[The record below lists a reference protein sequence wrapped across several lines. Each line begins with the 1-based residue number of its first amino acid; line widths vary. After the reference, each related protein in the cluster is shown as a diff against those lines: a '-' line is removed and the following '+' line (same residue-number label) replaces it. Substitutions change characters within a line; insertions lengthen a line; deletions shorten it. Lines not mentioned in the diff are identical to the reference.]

1 MTDIISAES
10 RLRAG
15 RRAGT
20 VGIITNAALFALKI
34 TVGILSSS
42 MSIIADALNNLSD
55 AGSSV
60 FVLVGY
66 VMSGRPA
73 DKDHPYGHARMEYL
87 CGLFISMIVTV
98 LGVEMLIS
106 SVKELASGGGE
117 AEYSAAMV
125 VLMAV
130 AVAVK
135 LAMAVFY
142 NAYGKRINSQALR
155 ASAVDSIGDVAAT
168 SAVVAGMLL
177 TPITGPLTDSILGC
191 AIAVYIIVLGVKL
204 VKESSDTLIG
214 RAPDAEFVNTIIEK
228 LHSYDGVLGIHD
240 LMIHSYGAGRCF
252 ASVHLEMDASEDIL
266 KCHDAIDNIEEDF
279 RREMNINLVVHL
291 DPVNTS
297 DERTLHLQAQVE
309 HIVSSVSAEHSTPV
323 SMHDFRVVFGPT
335 HSNILFDI
343 AVADD
348 MPIGEMELCG
358 IISERIKKLDPSYN
372 TVITVDKDYTTTRFG
387 KRI

>member
-1 MTDIISAES
+1 MAEIINAEA

-15 RRAGT
+15 RRAGV
-20 VGIITNAALFALKI
+20 VGIISNVALFALKI
-34 TVGILSSS
+34 TVGLLSSS
-42 MSIIADALNNLSD
+42 MSIVADALNNLSD

-106 SVKELASGGGE
+106 SVKQLIAGGGDT
-117 AEYSAAMV
+117 EYSVPMI
-125 VLMAV
+125 VLMTV

-142 NAYGKRINSQALR
+142 HLYGKKMDSQPLR
-155 ASAVDSIGDVAAT
+155 ASAVDSIGDAAAT
-168 SAVVAGMLL
+168 SAVVIGMLL
-177 TPITGPLTDSILGC
+177 APITGPLTDSVLGC

-204 VKESSDTLIG
+204 VRESSDTLIG
-214 RAPDAEFVNTIIEK
+214 KAPDAQFVSEIVGK
-228 LHSYDGVLGIHD
+228 LHSYEGVLGIHD

-252 ASVHLEMDASEDIL
+252 ASVHVETDASEDIL
-266 KCHDAIDNIEEDF
+266 KSHDAIDNIEEDF
-279 RREMNINLVVHL
+279 RREMNISLVVHL

-297 DERTLHLQAQVE
+297 DERTLRLRAQVE
-309 HIVSSVSAEHSTPV
+309 HIVSGVAAEYSAPV

-343 AVADD
+343 AVSDN
-348 MPIGEMELCG
+348 MPIGDMELCG
-358 IISERIKKLDPSYN
+358 IISEEIRKLNPSYN
-372 TVITVDKDYTTTRFG
+372 AVITVDRDYTTTRFG